1 MMVRDDRLV
10 AQVRDLVGA
19 DPGVDERRMFGSLI
33 FMVDG
38 NMACGVRGDGLLV
51 RVGRDA
57 ADEALAEPHVTPF
70 EMGGG
75 RRPAGWVVVAPAGL
89 ASDAD
94 LRGWVDRGVAYARTL
109 PAK

>member
-1 MMVRDDRLV
+1 MVRDEGLATQVRELV
-10 AQVRDLVGA
+10 AG

-38 NMACGVRGDGLLV
+38 NMACGVRDDGLLV
-51 RVGRDA
+51 RVGKEA
-57 ADEALAEPHVTPF
+57 TEAALAEPHVTPF

-75 RRPAGWVVVAPAGL
+75 RRPGGWVVVGPAGL
-89 ASDAD
+89 ASEAA
-94 LRGWVDRGVAYARTL
+94 LRDWVGRGVAYARTL